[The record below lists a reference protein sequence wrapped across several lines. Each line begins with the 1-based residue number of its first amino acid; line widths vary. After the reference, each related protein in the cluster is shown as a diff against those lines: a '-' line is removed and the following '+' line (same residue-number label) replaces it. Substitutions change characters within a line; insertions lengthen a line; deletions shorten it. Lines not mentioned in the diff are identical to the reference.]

1 MGKKIIGVTP
11 LWDEEK
17 KSIWMLPGYLDGIRN
32 AGGIPVILP
41 LTISQED
48 ASALLMKCD
57 GLLMT
62 GGQDVNPL
70 LYGQTATNQCGTI
83 CHERDEME
91 TYFFREAINQNF
103 PILGICR
110 GLQMINVLLGGTLY
124 QDIPSE
130 TESQINHNMQAPYD
144 RVCHQV
150 ELMPGTG
157 FHQLIQVED
166 MGVNSYHHQAVKD
179 LGEGL
184 EVMAVAE
191 DGIVEA
197 VSLPLKKFVWAVQ
210 WHPEYDHK
218 TNDSSQLIF
227 KAFVDSCD

>member
-1 MGKKIIGVTP
+1 
-11 LWDEEK
+11 
-17 KSIWMLPGYLDGIRN
+17 
-32 AGGIPVILP
+32 
-41 LTISQED
+41 
-48 ASALLMKCD
+48 
-57 GLLMT
+57 
-62 GGQDVNPL
+62 L